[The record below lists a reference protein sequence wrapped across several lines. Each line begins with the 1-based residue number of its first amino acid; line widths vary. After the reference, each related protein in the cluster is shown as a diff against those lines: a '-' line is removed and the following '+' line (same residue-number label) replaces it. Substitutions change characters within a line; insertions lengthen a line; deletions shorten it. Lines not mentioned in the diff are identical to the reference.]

1 MERNCFKELVLEE
14 HVLIFKNQFSSD
26 FVNKKSQRN
35 LLNIIILLPGVGLDD
50 YLIFLVNEQFKKVRK
65 NLSSLLRKYKE
76 NEWFFYLFQ
85 YFFFFF

>member
-14 HVLIFKNQFSSD
+14 HVLIFKNQFGSD
-26 FVNKKSQRN
+26 FMNKKSQRN

-50 YLIFLVNEQFKKVRK
+50 YLIFLVNEHFKKVRK

-76 NEWFFYLFQ
+76 NEFF
-85 YFFFFF
+85 